1 MSYVTSV
8 LRPEE
13 NVIAIGRVHWIIYA
27 RGIAVLVVALALL
40 AFSSGGAVG
49 TILKVI
55 GILGIALAVYDLAR
69 AWIRQVTTEV
79 AVTNRRIIKKR
90 GLIWRETA
98 EMNMD
103 KVESALVEQ
112 SLLGRVLNYGSIVI
126 RGTGSG
132 IEGLDEIADPLALRS
147 AILVH

>member
-8 LRPEE
+8 LQPDEK
-13 NVIAIGRVHWIIYA
+13 VIATGRVHWIIYV
-27 RGIAVLVVALALL
+27 RGIIVLVVALLIYAV
-40 AFSSGGAVG
+40 APDGGAGSV
-49 TILKVI
+49 LRVVA
-55 GILGIALAVYDLAR
+55 ILGILVALYDLLR
-69 AWIRQVTTEV
+69 AWINQVTTEV
-79 AVTNRRIIKKR
+79 AVTNKRVIKKR

-112 SLLGRVLNYGSIVI
+112 SLLGRLLNYGSIVI

-132 IEGLDEIADPLALRS
+132 IEGLNHIAKPLDLRS
-147 AILVH
+147 AILVR

>member
-8 LRPEE
+8 LQPDEK
-13 NVIAIGRVHWIIYA
+13 VIATGHVHWIIYV
-27 RGIAVLVVALALL
+27 RGLVVLVVALLISAL
-40 AFSSGGAVG
+40 APEGGVG
-49 TILKVI
+49 SFIRIIGVL
-55 GILGIALAVYDLAR
+55 GILVGLYDLAR
-69 AWIRQVTTEV
+69 AWIKQFTTEV
-79 AVTNRRIIKKR
+79 AVTNKRVIKKR

-132 IEGLDEIADPLALRS
+132 IEGLNHIAKPLELRS
-147 AILVH
+147 AILVR